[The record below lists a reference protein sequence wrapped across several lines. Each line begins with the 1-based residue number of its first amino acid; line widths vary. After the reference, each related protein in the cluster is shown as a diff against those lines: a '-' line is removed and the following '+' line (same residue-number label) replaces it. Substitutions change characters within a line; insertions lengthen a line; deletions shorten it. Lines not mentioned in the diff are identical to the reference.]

1 MSTADLIQESSKM
14 FGQQTGQRLALMF
27 LANEAQ
33 RQRDV
38 AIKNSVD
45 PSAFIKESSTRTT
58 ARISITSARQLPASR
73 RLSAIRVSRWQ
84 LAACTCWRTLFTS

>member
-1 MSTADLIQESSKM
+1 M

-38 AIKNSVD
+38 AIKNGVD
-45 PSAFIKESSTRTT
+45 PSGVYQGMVDKDFGANSVTL
-58 ARISITSARQLPASR
+58 ARQLPASR